1 MIDIFQLHMYIED
14 FFSSFILVTGKKS
27 REEID
32 RSVYFTKPYIL
43 QRNKFYCRDWEK
55 GQFIL
60 LQYFNDNNNLYVEDL
75 HLYV

>member
-1 MIDIFQLHMYIED
+1 MIPSTNKGVQKTYRKTIPIYVFSYMIDIFQLHMYIED

-43 QRNKFYCRDWEK
+43 QRN
-55 GQFIL
+55 
-60 LQYFNDNNNLYVEDL
+60 
-75 HLYV
+75 